1 VKGIIWLNPEGQ
13 WGWGVGDSVMPMYAP
28 ACDLVRE
35 CRTIAQISDVV
46 DNLVHH
52 WWRRGR

>member
-1 VKGIIWLNPEGQ
+1 MKHMRERVKGIIWLNPGQ
-13 WGWGVGDSVMPMYAP
+13 
-28 ACDLVRE
+28 L
-35 CRTIAQISDVV
+35 AQVV